1 MMKQVNEKYAVLIL
15 TEILYEKGLINDET
29 MQNIKTFCNNIKSHN

>member
-1 MMKQVNEKYAVLIL
+1 MMKQVNEKYAVMIL
-15 TEILYEKGLINDET
+15 LEILYEKGLINDGT

>member
-1 MMKQVNEKYAVLIL
+1 MMKQVNEKYAVVIL

-29 MQNIKTFCNNIKSHN
+29 MKNIKAFCNNIKSHN

>member
-1 MMKQVNEKYAVLIL
+1 MIKQVNEKYAVMIL

-29 MQNIKTFCNNIKSHN
+29 MQNIKTFCIKSHN

>member
-1 MMKQVNEKYAVLIL
+1 MMKQVNEKYAVMIL

-29 MQNIKTFCNNIKSHN
+29 MQNIKTFCIESHN